1 MAAPHPHEK
10 DLRFLEIKQDG
21 DVSLVVES
29 EEGASVQYAENLYR
43 DHYGDDQV
51 NIGVA
56 SLSQGLSFWMSQE
69 TLNAESNLPVNVIAS
84 KLTGFLTGDSNFLV
98 HGDVIVSGFF
108 ESFEHYHGLS
118 EQQIVL
124 LEKLLS

>member
-1 MAAPHPHEK
+1 MAASHPHEK